1 MAGNFLIVGLG
12 NPGRKYAR
20 TRHNAGFMVVDRLA
34 RLFKAS
40 FVREHVHF
48 WVASIE
54 NPSPPK
60 ILLKPA
66 TYMNLSGVAVAVGVK
81 QYGVEPARV
90 LVVCDDLNLTWGT
103 LRLRG
108 AGSDGGHKGL
118 QSIIAHLGTQQFP
131 RLRVGI
137 GNPTA
142 ATVDFVLSP
151 FTREELGQL
160 PVVIQAA
167 TAAVES
173 FVVNGIERTMS
184 RFNKNHLN
192 PNF

>member
-20 TRHNAGFMVVDRLA
+20 TRHNVGFMVVDSLA

-40 FVREHVHF
+40 FVREHVHY
-48 WVASIE
+48 WVASVE
-54 NPSPPK
+54 KPSPPK

-66 TYMNLSGVAVAVGVK
+66 TYMNLSGVAVAAGVK

-137 GNPTA
+137 GNPTVA
-142 ATVDFVLSP
+142 AVDFVLSP
-151 FTREELGQL
+151 FTREERRQL

-184 RFNKNHLN
+184 RFNTNHLN